1 MSQFFGVTNHGELSL
16 SYCKLCT
23 GKRPMIKSFEK
34 SLEIL
39 TGFDAFLLRSKM
51 SLQTLVSQIFQKKKE
66 KKKTKHLHSCHMI
79 CYGAIKQ
86 QGESVRS

>member
-39 TGFDAFLLRSKM
+39 RGFDAFLLRSKM
-51 SLQTLVSQIFQKKKE
+51 SLQTLFQKKKE
-66 KKKTKHLHSCHMI
+66 KKTKQLHFCYMI

>member
-23 GKRPMIKSFEK
+23 GKRPMIKSFQK

-39 TGFDAFLLRSKM
+39 REFDAFLLRSKM
-51 SLQTLVSQIFQKKKE
+51 SLQTLV
-66 KKKTKHLHSCHMI
+66 
-79 CYGAIKQ
+79 
-86 QGESVRS
+86 

>member
-39 TGFDAFLLRSKM
+39 RWFDAFLLRSKM

-66 KKKTKHLHSCHMI
+66 KKNQTLTLLSHDLLWGNKTT
-79 CYGAIKQ
+79 
-86 QGESVRS
+86 R

>member
-39 TGFDAFLLRSKM
+39 RWFDAFLLRSKM
-51 SLQTLVSQIFQKKKE
+51 SLQTLV
-66 KKKTKHLHSCHMI
+66 
-79 CYGAIKQ
+79 
-86 QGESVRS
+86 

>member
-16 SYCKLCT
+16 SNCKLCT

-39 TGFDAFLLRSKM
+39 RGFDAFPFLRSKM

-66 KKKTKHLHSCHMI
+66 KKKPNT
-79 CYGAIKQ
+79 YTP
-86 QGESVRS
+86 VT